1 MNLYSMIF
9 AKIFSVNPRLTLL
22 NPRYRS
28 LQYIHLLCESP
39 FHSGLGRWLWFS
51 EIIVHI
57 TLCVC
62 HISKI
67 GCSAF
72 AIFPKIGCNN
82 FFQILIRFS
91 DLTPYIHTIT
101 YYESDSIN
109 NVEVNYDFLQK
120 FPENTVLY
128 RTCISILSA
137 RVEKKTN

>member
-1 MNLYSMIF
+1 MRKPPLKKTNSATLKGNLTF
-9 AKIFSVNPRLTLL
+9 QTKFSDEIST
-22 NPRYRS
+22 S
-28 LQYIHLLCESP
+28 ILQY
-39 FHSGLGRWLWFS
+39 FNWFS

-91 DLTPYIHTIT
+91 DLTLYIHTIT
-101 YYESDSIN
+101 HYESDSIN
-109 NVEVNYDFLQK
+109 NVEVNYDFL
-120 FPENTVLY
+120 
-128 RTCISILSA
+128 
-137 RVEKKTN
+137 

>member
-1 MNLYSMIF
+1 MVKKFKMIRLRYSVGPVGEPRISSINLYSMIF
-9 AKIFSVNPRLTLL
+9 AKICSVNPRLTLL
-22 NPRYRS
+22 NPRCRS

-62 HISKI
+62 HISEI

-109 NVEVNYDFLQK
+109 NVEVNYDFL
-120 FPENTVLY
+120 
-128 RTCISILSA
+128 
-137 RVEKKTN
+137 